1 MGRRHVPGSQTMMHW
16 ESQHRLT
23 RHGNSYKHNNPAKLS
38 AISKCLG
45 HPKIA
50 WGSTIRVICRK
61 ERKLKQNG
69 LSSQLREVSH
79 DQWVGMR
86 KKYGQWYTSLQVPWN
101 LKHEGATSKDL
112 LIFKGHV
119 SFPGTSFV
127 D

>member
-1 MGRRHVPGSQTMMHW
+1 MGRRHVPGSQTMTRW

-23 RHGNSYKHNNPAKLS
+23 RHGNSHKHNNAAKLS
-38 AISKCLG
+38 AISKFLG

-50 WGSTIRVICRK
+50 WGSPIWAICIK

-69 LSSQLREVSH
+69 PSSQLREVSH
-79 DQWVGMR
+79 DPWVGMR
-86 KKYGQWYTSLQVPWN
+86 KKYGQLYTSLQVPWN

-112 LIFKGHV
+112 FIFKGHV
-119 SFPGTSFV
+119 SFPDTSFV